1 MMKTARYAFGNA
13 VLGSFLYVIGGRKLG
28 DDDVAII
35 SLCERFSFQTYE
47 WQDIAP
53 MKYRRQ
59 SATVIPISDYI
70 LVIGGYKGNGIRA
83 NQLELYIPK

>member
-35 SLCERFSFQTYE
+35 SLCERFSF
-47 WQDIAP
+47 
-53 MKYRRQ
+53 
-59 SATVIPISDYI
+59 
-70 LVIGGYKGNGIRA
+70 
-83 NQLELYIPK
+83 